1 MKIITAIALAALV
14 ATPALAAGGKK
25 KPVRHYHNSYNQMGY
40 GDRQFDRY
48 GRESYTVRSYS
59 GRRVVGRDP
68 DPNVRQSLRDED
80 AYFRRGD

>member
-1 MKIITAIALAALV
+1 MKIITAIALATLV
-14 ATPALAAGGKK
+14 ATPAFAASGKK
-25 KPVRHYHNSYNQMGY
+25 KQIRHYHNSYNQMGY
-40 GDRQFDRY
+40 DGRQFDRY

-59 GRRVVGRDP
+59 GRRVIGRDP